1 MDLLQCMCLRRS
13 LIFWRAV
20 APLINFQEL
29 QRWRGL
35 VRSCPLLDPQISRQ
49 KVQLETLH
57 ETETIA
63 VSDSAKKTTGRWE
76 AIGMGVGE
84 NSGILGTKWVTS
96 GRHVVPGGS
105 RWKTNGKQE
114 GNRRKTGC

>member
-1 MDLLQCMCLRRS
+1 MVFSRSPADQFQEQTDLFQCMCLRCS
-13 LIFWRAV
+13 LIDFFGA

-35 VRSCPLLDPQISRQ
+35 VRSCPLLDPQVSRQ

-63 VSDSAKKTTGRWE
+63 RSKCLSKKK
-76 AIGMGVGE
+76 
-84 NSGILGTKWVTS
+84 LGD
-96 GRHVVPGGS
+96 
-105 RWKTNGKQE
+105 GKQLGWE
-114 GNRRKTGC
+114 WERTRGYWEPNG